1 MVSRGMNISQVTM
14 GGQHAV
20 AWSKDGRIYC
30 TGMRASIPPTIV
42 DKSMDPKKAK
52 KEAWTFEQCVWD
64 DKQVVSRLGC
74 NATLELHHLPRPHT
88 SSQPDTSPNER
99 NNCSHTAHHA

>member
-20 AWSKDGRIYC
+20 AWSKDGHIYC

-42 DKSMDPKKAK
+42 DESMDPKKAK

-64 DKQVVSRLGC
+64 DAQVVS
-74 NATLELHHLPRPHT
+74 
-88 SSQPDTSPNER
+88 
-99 NNCSHTAHHA
+99 